1 MPDPGNEKPGSPDL
15 TAEVER
21 VVAEFQ
27 RRTLDNREGMFSRLI
42 YLASL
47 RDYNTGRYH
56 HYGLETRYSSE
67 AVGEALHRCHI
78 RVFEELVALPLA
90 VQTQDLIS
98 FFTSLQEE
106 KARLV
111 SAWQRLRSYRILP
124 PEGCHPLARELFD
137 KNLEI
142 MLGVLRETELWP
154 LLDEAHGDSDYL
166 P

>member
-1 MPDPGNEKPGSPDL
+1 MSDPGNQKPEPMDL
-15 TAEVER
+15 AAEVER
-21 VVAEFQ
+21 VMAEFQ
-27 RRTLDNREGMFSRLI
+27 RRTLDDMDGMFSRLI

-56 HYGLETRYSSE
+56 HYGLETRYASE
-67 AVGEALHRCHI
+67 AVDQALHRCHI
-78 RVFEELVALPLA
+78 KVFEELVALPLA
-90 VQTQDLIS
+90 EQTQDLIG

-142 MLGVLRETELWP
+142 MLGVLRETDLWP
-154 LLDEAHGDSDYL
+154 LLDETHGDSDYL